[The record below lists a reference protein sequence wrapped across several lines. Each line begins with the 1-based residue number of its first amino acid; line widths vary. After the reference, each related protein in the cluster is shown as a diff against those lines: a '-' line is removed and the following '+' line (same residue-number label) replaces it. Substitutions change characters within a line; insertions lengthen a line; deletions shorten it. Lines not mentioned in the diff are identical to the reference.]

1 MFHKLKVDLN
11 LLLIAFDKYE
21 DGMSFANI
29 VDELNL
35 DIHTG
40 VLRDKYYQNYSSISE
55 VYI

>member
-11 LLLIAFDKYE
+11 SLLIAFDKYE

-40 VLRDKYYQNYSSISE
+40 ILRDKYYQNYSSISE